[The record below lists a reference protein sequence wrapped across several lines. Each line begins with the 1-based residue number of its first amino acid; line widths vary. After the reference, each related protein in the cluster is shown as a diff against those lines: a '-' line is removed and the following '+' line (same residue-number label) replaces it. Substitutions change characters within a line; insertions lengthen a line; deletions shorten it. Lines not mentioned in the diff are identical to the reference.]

1 MIMGN
6 GKLIKENEK
15 EEVLALG
22 FDICLEIL

>member
-1 MIMGN
+1 MGN